1 MISQDDSNSKR
12 IKFDNLTS
20 VDDVAFDDAYRQAL
34 QHILH
39 NEKINNVAIT
49 GVYGAGKSSL
59 IESFKKTTSKKFLHI
74 SFGSYRSASEA
85 TNKGTECNLNENH
98 MGNRDLEDKGIEKIC
113 NENILEA
120 KVINH
125 LLHQIDPKNIPMT
138 IFKVKNN
145 PSESEVEGWLIPL
158 FLWIVCLA
166 SFIAQDRL
174 ADIARKFFGDLNGEG
189 SKIKIM
195 TIVLFLIFG
204 WILLSKLVRLQVQ
217 GRLIKSI
224 ELKGLPVTGQ
234 INLGA
239 EAMNISYFSHY
250 LNDVVYLFDSS
261 EADIIVFE
269 DMDRYDTN
277 LIFSK
282 LREINT
288 IVNNKRRVR
297 GNRKK
302 LKFFYLVRD
311 DMFVGKDRTK
321 FFDFI
326 LPVIPVASGMNALE
340 HFKKSLSGDEESE
353 GNETILGVSIPY
365 LRKISIYFDDLRLI
379 HNICNEYKVYFSVLS
394 SKQDPRKLEL
404 NAENMFSLILIKNIY
419 PEDFSKL
426 QESKGWLY
434 TMLKSGNQYRESEV
448 KEKQENLKVI
458 LDRIEKAKV
467 QGEKSEAELFAIYIK
482 PPKNYTSL
490 RVNGKREGA
499 FASRIEFIEEL
510 LKDNSRIEGERAS
523 YSGYWDYITLQEIL
537 DDLPHEVWDR
547 RKSIIDSEHIE
558 ELNSEA
564 ELCRQSIQLVK
575 GKKLMDVISTKR
587 IEEILIKN
595 GESAMLKSEYYPLV
609 FLLLSDGYIDEDFQD
624 FLTYFY
630 PGQLSKADCDFLRTL
645 RGGFRKSPEYEL
657 DSLKEIFNQLEDRDC
672 GRKGILNYSL
682 FRYILHQMS
691 DPRQPKML
699 NAFFKSEN
707 FSFLIN
713 YYKWTK
719 EGVDY
724 SYQDLIEFSI
734 MWLNCNSD
742 MFYGFI
748 LNEDEERA
756 IRQDL
761 LRRCLFHS
769 DLSVYSCKVDKYKER
784 LSEWIASHWRGL
796 VDIEESA
803 LNGTDTSISGYI
815 KGNLKWLD
823 VKLKDID
830 FSAICSDLKS
840 TIIYNNLYQ
849 LDNNNIREVMRT
861 LSRKYQYRKPSGLYS
876 LFQNNDIFSSIKEYA
891 KSNVRYLKLL
901 LDLEMSEDFNRKR
914 ANQIRNQIQD
924 MYEVLNRKDLSK
936 EVKARY
942 LSFWGYE
949 NLELKKIEDSVIR
962 DELLKQRKAAY
973 SMDNILHY
981 FEGHDSKYDGF
992 LIDFMKNRKLTGYRN
1007 MSVGNWDVTL
1017 LEEFANETIKCDRLN
1032 NNVYTALVY
1041 FLKKNSLIQG
1051 IQWKNVIISNEK
1063 MRRLIKLGIYGTGF
1077 DIQALSELRK
1087 SNPECSAIYLN
1098 KYFDK
1103 YVDNIAASS
1112 VFNIEEFIEVAKLG
1126 FNTSIQ
1132 TLEKLKS
1139 YISAV
1144 DFSEQK
1150 SEIIN
1155 ITNQV
1160 KGQSKEVVFEI
1171 AMRVLTSKDIAILR
1185 KNKIMFSNLLMNN
1198 TISIEDRRNFYSDF
1212 ISEYSIKENL
1222 VNLELLDLKHIYTD
1236 ILRKVLIRREA
1247 KLPLTRYNQELVNYL
1262 KDKKAIS
1269 GFSLRDSEILITGF
1283 SDKKRGRI
1291 CRILYHQLY

>member
-282 LREINT
+282 LKEINT
-288 IVNNKRRVR
+288 IVNNKRRAR
-297 GNRKK
+297 GNKNM

-311 DMFVGKDRTK
+311 EMFEGKDRTK

-340 HFKKSLSGDEESE
+340 HFKKSLSNDLYFGR
-353 GNETILGVSIPY
+353 NERMLGLSISY

-379 HNICNEYKVYFSVLS
+379 HNICNEYKIYFSVLS
-394 SKQDPRKLEL
+394 SNQVPNKLEL
-404 NAENMFSLILIKNIY
+404 NAEGMFSLIIFKNAY
-419 PEDFSKL
+419 PREFSKL
-426 QESKGWLY
+426 QQSKGWLY
-434 TMLKSGNQYRESEV
+434 SILRSGHQYRTIEI
-448 KEKQENLKVI
+448 KEKQEELQSVLERLEKSIENQDSERILEGLNAEIEECKRNIQSVKEKNLK
-458 LDRIEKAKV
+458 
-467 QGEKSEAELFAIYIK
+467 
-482 PPKNYTSL
+482 
-490 RVNGKREGA
+490 
-499 FASRIEFIEEL
+499 EL
-510 LKDNSRIEGERAS
+510 LSPERIKAVLES
-523 YSGYWDYITLQEIL
+523 
-537 DDLPHEVWDR
+537 
-547 RKSIIDSEHIE
+547 
-558 ELNSEA
+558 
-564 ELCRQSIQLVK
+564 
-575 GKKLMDVISTKR
+575 
-587 IEEILIKN
+587 N
-595 GESAMLKSEYYPLV
+595 GESAILQSAYFSLV
-609 FLLLSDGYIDEDFQD
+609 SLLLLDGYIDEDFQD

-645 RGGFRKSPEYEL
+645 RGGLRKSPEYRL
-657 DSLKEIFNQLEDRDC
+657 DNLNEVLDQLEDRDY
-672 GRKGILNYSL
+672 GRKGILNYRL
-682 FRYILHQMS
+682 FRHILHQMS
-691 DPRQPKML
+691 DPRQPKLL
-699 NAFFKSEN
+699 NGFFKSEN
-707 FSFLIN
+707 LPFLIN
-713 YYKWTK
+713 YYKWMK
-719 EGVDY
+719 DDVDY
-724 SYQDLIEFSI
+724 SHQDLIEFSI

-942 LSFWGYE
+942 LSFWGSE

-1269 GFSLRDSEILITGF
+1269 GFSLRDPEILITGF